1 MGVMPVSVRPLE
13 RDDHSPWLELF
24 AAYNRFYRSELPAA
38 TVARTFERLC
48 DSSDGFAGL
57 LALDADGTPAGLAH
71 LIFHPST
78 WAVGP
83 YCYLEDL
90 FVKRAARGVGMA
102 QALFRAVYAAA
113 DERGAERV
121 YWHTQEYNAPARSL
135 YDQVGHRTSFV
146 VYER

>member
-1 MGVMPVSVRPLE
+1 MSGMPATVRPLE
-13 RDDHSPWLELF
+13 RDDHTAWLDLF
-24 AAYNRFYRSELPAA
+24 AAYNRFYRSVLPDA
-38 TVARTFERLC
+38 TIAETFERLC
-48 DSSDGFAGL
+48 TASDGLAGL
-57 LALDADGTPAGLAH
+57 LALDADGTPVGLAH

-90 FVKRAARGVGMA
+90 YVSPAGRGGEVA
-102 QALFRAVYAAA
+102 QELFRAVYAAA

-121 YWHTQEYNAPARSL
+121 YWHTQEYNGAARSL